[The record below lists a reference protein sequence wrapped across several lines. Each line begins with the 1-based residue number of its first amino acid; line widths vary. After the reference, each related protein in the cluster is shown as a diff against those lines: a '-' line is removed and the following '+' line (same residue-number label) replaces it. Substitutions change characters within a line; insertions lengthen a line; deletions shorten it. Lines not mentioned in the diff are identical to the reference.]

1 MPMTCA
7 GPAINPTVP
16 PANTFLQLGMRVVTC
31 VRDGF
36 RDDFAGMT
44 ACLRE
49 SGWRCLL
56 DEAWHN
62 ASERFRVR
70 GVTLPEAADVTFAC
84 AASILAIGATCRY
97 LWPELR
103 ALERAIAEGEGAR
116 HEWALQTDAQ
126 LRRRTLADVTVMRQC
141 MAAFE
146 ATEADANA
154 ANTTTTA
161 NAGVSARDHDRM
173 SPTSRRRLAEMRI
186 SEALVLHVADAPQ
199 SSLAQSDRVAGLCQ
213 LLAHGLGFRLP
224 AARLRTLHVS
234 DARPSLIRF
243 DEAFALLR
251 ERLEPDWRRDTPG
264 APTFCVHPID
274 VQLFDPAETTDDLCA
289 DVRDARRLLTHPE
302 ALRRVRSRVVALI
315 AASVREDCGG
325 TGDWRAL
332 AERALRTAAQLGM
345 TCGRVL
351 GALGIATRSGVSAR
365 AAWRW
370 SDEVPMAPGRHPA
383 PAIGADVAQWV
394 ARTMLLAGKTACPP
408 RLAALARGDTP
419 ASLVI
424 GSAAW
429 TDLVDGIAVLGRE
442 HWRVAYAQV
451 CGVGRA

>member
-1 MPMTCA
+1 MPIPCA
-7 GPAINPTVP
+7 GPALDPTVA
-16 PANTFLQLGMRVVTC
+16 PANSFLQLAMHAMRC

-36 RDDFAGMT
+36 RDDFTGIT

-49 SGWRCLL
+49 SGWQRLL
-56 DEAWHN
+56 DEAWHS
-62 ASERFRVR
+62 ASERFQVR
-70 GVTLPEAADVTFAC
+70 SVTLPETADVTFAC
-84 AASILAIGATCRY
+84 AASAIAIGATWRY

-103 ALERAIAEGEGAR
+103 TLERAIAEGDGAQR
-116 HEWALQTDAQ
+116 EWALQADAQ
-126 LRRRTLADVTVMRQC
+126 LRRRTLADVTAMRQC

-146 ATEADANA
+146 ATESAANA
-154 ANTTTTA
+154 ADTA
-161 NAGVSARDHDRM
+161 NAGVSARDQDRM

-325 TGDWRAL
+325 TGDWRAF
-332 AERALRTAAQLGM
+332 AERALSTAAQLGM

-365 AAWRW
+365 ATWRW
-370 SDEVPMAPGRHPA
+370 SDEAPTAPGRQSA
-383 PAIGADVAQWV
+383 PAIEADVAQWV
-394 ARTMLLAGKTACPP
+394 ARIMLLAGKAPCPP

-429 TDLVDGIAVLGRE
+429 TDLVDGIAVVGRE
-442 HWRVAYAQV
+442 HWRVAYTPL
-451 CGVGRA
+451 CEIGRA